1 MLERS
6 HGEWFTSIFHQQ
18 ASESHC
24 QKEEKK
30 NVSQNSFPPLHY
42 VCMCGFCSP
51 YETKGTHEGRFI
63 TRHVSPMCCCTKID
77 HKSSSVQLCLIKE
90 NPFSLN
96 ADPEIKCH
104 ARRRTVNKREWQK
117 SEWKWLSDRTLKDLF
132 FRGSSWISQLC
143 IHRNDSVIHWPLEC
157 HRMHTR
163 MQTNVCKQIYTGSIK
178 KKKKTHPLK
187 PLWEDAMTHNARSV
201 EANKHVASRAC
212 I

>member
-1 MLERS
+1 MDV
-6 HGEWFTSIFHQQ
+6 GEEPRWMIHVYFPPAGKWIALS
-18 ASESHC
+18 
-24 QKEEKK
+24 KRRKK

-178 KKKKTHPLK
+178 NKKKTPSSKASLRRRY
-187 PLWEDAMTHNARSV
+187 DAQCT
-201 EANKHVASRAC
+201 
-212 I
+212 